1 MMCGILYAPLAS
13 LSVSMRIVSPVFI
26 DEFQLMF
33 AMNISS
39 VSILYGSPAH
49 ALRITVC
56 IMPCAASGY
65 AHEYAWSM
73 RRGAPSAST
82 SKSSGPCT
90 KPSGAASSVPFS
102 RRALPGRFAG
112 GMGFG
117 NGGW

>member
-1 MMCGILYAPLAS
+1 MMRGILYSPLAS
-13 LSVSMRIVSPVFI
+13 LSVSQPIVSAVFI

-39 VSILYGSPAH
+39 VSILYGSPAQ

-56 IMPCAASGY
+56 IMPCADSGY
-65 AHEYAWSM
+65 AHENAWSI
-73 RRGAPSAST
+73 RRGLPLAST
-82 SKSSGPCT
+82 SRSSGACT
-90 KPSGAASSVPFS
+90 KPSGAASSTPFAW
-102 RRALPGRFAG
+102 RVLPGRFGG